1 MNTQSSPSK
10 FFAYVAVLVG
20 GLLLLSGLAAAV
32 GYLGLPFFA
41 FGEDLLGPQLGQMAG
56 MFLGLVCGTLA
67 VYHGLMS
74 ILNHRSRPLKL
85 PPVYLFWIVFAVVL
99 GLGNVLLNFGVAA
112 DFLFPPVFLLG
123 AALPTVGVLAWAG
136 RRLGWPPTATIG
148 GWPITWRQGALAV
161 VAGSTLSIFI
171 AILVETFL
179 PYLAY
184 LLIAPLEF
192 LAFGFSDLFYGG
204 GDFLER
210 LFFSPL
216 IIVFLL
222 TTALAAPIPE
232 EFAKA
237 LALPIFGR
245 QRITNERQALMIGLA
260 CGAGFAILE
269 NMLYEGLYAQYNGW
283 SWGGVTLLRGLGAIL
298 HALCTGL
305 VALGWFRMREGG
317 AGKLIKA
324 YLLAVGLHTLW
335 NGGFEVFVYIT
346 GLDYY
351 GGFGPSFSFYGTA
364 VEVLLVAY
372 LVALSLGLWWLL
384 RRIVNGM
391 AQGVEPDITPE
402 TVSHRVLAGWAFA
415 TALVIVP
422 IGAALGG
429 AWDQIAAVMFAGQ

>member
-1 MNTQSSPSK
+1 MNAETHPSK

-20 GLLLLSGLAAAV
+20 GLLILSGLAAVV
-32 GYLGLPFFA
+32 GYLGLPFVS
-41 FGEDLLGPQLGQMAG
+41 FGNDIFGPQLGQMAG

-74 ILNHRSRPLKL
+74 ILNRPSRPLKL
-85 PPVYLFWIVFAVVL
+85 PPIYFFWIVFAVVL

-112 DFLFPPVFLLG
+112 NYLFPPVFLLG
-123 AALPTVGVLAWAG
+123 AALPTLAVVAWAG
-136 RRLGWPPTATIG
+136 RRL
-148 GWPITWRQGALAV
+148 GWPITWRQGALAL

-171 AILVETFL
+171 AIVLETAL
-179 PYLAY
+179 PYLTY
-184 LLIAPLEF
+184 LLVAPLEF
-192 LAFGFSDLFYGG
+192 LAFGFGDLFYGG
-204 GDFLER
+204 GGNFLER

-216 IIVFLL
+216 IVVFLI

-260 CGAGFAILE
+260 SGAGFAILE

-283 SWGGVTLLRGLGAIL
+283 SWGGVALLRGIGAIL
-298 HALCTGL
+298 HTLCTGL

-335 NGGFEVFVYIT
+335 NGGFDVFVYVT
-346 GLDYY
+346 GLDYF
-351 GGFGPSFSFYGTA
+351 GGLGPSFSFYGTA
-364 VEVLLVAY
+364 VEVLLVVY
-372 LVALSLGLWWLL
+372 LVGLSLGLWWLL

-391 AQGVEPDITPE
+391 AGGVEPDITPE
-402 TVSHRVLAGWAFA
+402 TVSPRVLAGWAFA
-415 TALVIVP
+415 SALVIVP
-422 IGAALGG
+422 IGAALGP
-429 AWDQIAAVMFAGQ
+429 AWDQIVAVLLAGR

>member
-1 MNTQSSPSK
+1 MNTETPPSK
-10 FFAYVAVLVG
+10 FPAYVAVLVG
-20 GLLLLSGLAAAV
+20 GLLLLSGLAAVV
-32 GYLGLPFFA
+32 GYLGLPFAA
-41 FGEDLLGPQLGQMAG
+41 FGEDVLGPQLGQMAG
-56 MFLGLVCGTLA
+56 MFLGLVCGALA

-74 ILNHRSRPLKL
+74 ILNHRSHPLKL
-85 PPVYLFWIVFAVVL
+85 PPVFLFWIVFAVVL
-99 GLGNVLLNFGVAA
+99 GLGNVTLNFGVAA
-112 DFLFPPVFLLG
+112 DYLFPPVFLLG
-123 AALPTVGVLAWAG
+123 AALPTIGVLAWAG
-136 RRLGWPPTATIG
+136 RRL

-161 VAGSTLSIFI
+161 VAGSTLSIFV

-192 LAFGFSDLFYGG
+192 LAYGFGDLFYGG
-204 GDFLER
+204 GNFLER

-216 IIVFLL
+216 IIVFLI

-283 SWGGVTLLRGLGAIL
+283 SWGGVTLLRGVGAIL
-298 HALCTGL
+298 HTLCAGL
-305 VALGWFRMREGG
+305 VALGWFRMRESGV
-317 AGKLIKA
+317 GKLIKA

-351 GGFGPSFSFYGTA
+351 GGLGPSFSFYGTA
-364 VEVLLVAY
+364 VEVLLVIY
-372 LVALSLGLWWLL
+372 LVSLSLGLWWLL
-384 RRIVNGM
+384 HHIINGM
-391 AQGVEPDITPE
+391 ARGIEPAITPE
-402 TVSHRVLAGWAFA
+402 AVSPRVLAAWAFA
-415 TALVIVP
+415 SALVIIP

-429 AWDQIAAVMFAGQ
+429 AWDQIVAIMFAG